1 MNYSR
6 RIFIMEKE
14 DFISK
19 LLESISPYIWKKN
32 IRDAKEAITKCFD
45 CIEIRQIDEGNPI
58 TNDDALALFLDAK
71 RIEGCSE
78 RSIKY
83 YQTTLKSF
91 FKIVTKNYLVIET
104 EDIRRYLSEYQQQ
117 SNASKTTID
126 NVRRVIS
133 TLFTWLE
140 SENYIMKSPTRRIH
154 KVKTGKVVKETY
166 TDEVMELIRQA
177 TTNLRDLTIIDFL
190 MTTGVRVGEL
200 VKLNI
205 ADLNLEAKEC
215 VVIGK
220 GNKQRKVYFDAKTK
234 IEIQQ
239 YLKTRNDNETALFVS
254 LLHPHKRLQISGV
267 EILLRKIGKK
277 INIDKVHPHKFRRTL
292 ATKAIDKGM
301 PIEQVQKMLGHAK
314 IDTTLEYAMVD
325 ENNVKNSHKKYLE

>member
-1 MNYSR
+1 
-6 RIFIMEKE
+6 MEKE
-14 DFISK
+14 EFLKIILDEIKPF
-19 LLESISPYIWKKN
+19 IWKKDVKTVQGV
-32 IRDAKEAITKCFD
+32 IARSFEG
-45 CIEIRQIDEGNPI
+45 IEVRKINDGNPV
-58 TNDDALALFLDAK
+58 TNADALKLFVDAK

-83 YQTTLKSF
+83 YSVTLKTL
-91 FKIVTKNYLVIET
+91 FKSITKNYLVIET
-104 EDIRRYLSEYQQQ
+104 EDLRRYLSEYAQN
-117 SNASKTTID
+117 SNASNATVD

-133 TLFTWLE
+133 TFFSWLE

-154 KVKTGKVVKETY
+154 KIKVGKVVKETY
-166 TDEVMELIRQA
+166 SDEMIELIRQN
-177 TTNLRDLTIIDFL
+177 TSSQRDLAIIDFFIS
-190 MTTGVRVGEL
+190 TGVRVGEL

-220 GNKQRKVYFDAKTK
+220 GNKQRKVYFDARTK

-239 YLKTRNDNETALFVS
+239 YLWSRNDECKALFVS
-254 LLHPHKRLQISGV
+254 LAKPHNRLEISGV
-267 EILLRKIGKK
+267 ETVLKKIGKK
-277 INIDKVHPHKFRRTL
+277 IGLGRVHPHKFRRTL

-325 ENNVKNSHKKYLE
+325 ENNVKISHKKYLE